1 LLILPIGG
9 PCQLQQGYC
18 ISCGELAEKYGLAM
32 PVRLALLQMNCSG
45 AREQNLARAEEM
57 IREAARKKAEVL
69 LLPEVFHELFFI
81 TDLNSRYFE
90 TAEPIPGP
98 ITERMQQLAREL
110 EVVIVAPIYERVE
123 RSVYYNSAAVIDAD
137 GRLLGV
143 YRKNH
148 IPLNTI
154 FYEKLYFKPGNL
166 GYPVFNTRYGKIG
179 LLICHDRHYP
189 EGARALALNG
199 AEIVLIP
206 SATPDKSLS
215 RKVWEKELCAHAI
228 FNEYFVAGLNR
239 TGKEGAYVYYGHSVA
254 FDPAG
259 ELLAQAGADE
269 EVLIVDC
276 DLDLIT
282 QRRRAWQFYRDRRP
296 DTYGILTALVP

>member
-1 LLILPIGG
+1 M
-9 PCQLQQGYC
+9 
-18 ISCGELAEKYGLAM
+18 S
-32 PVRLALLQMNCSG
+32 VRLGLLQMNCSG
-45 AREQNLARAEEM
+45 TREQNLGRAESM
-57 IREAARKKAEVL
+57 IREAATNQNAQIV

-81 TDLNSRYFE
+81 TDLSGRYFE
-90 TAEPIPGP
+90 SSEPIPGP
-98 ITERMQQLAREL
+98 ITDAMSKLAREL
-110 EVVIVAPIYERVE
+110 EIVIVAPIFERVD
-123 RSVYYNSAAVIDAD
+123 RSVYYNSAAVINAD
-137 GRLLGV
+137 GALLGV
-143 YRKNH
+143 YRKTH
-148 IPLNTI
+148 IPLSTI

-166 GYPVFNTRYGKIG
+166 GYPVFNTRFGKIG

-199 AEIVLIP
+199 AEIMLVP

-215 RKVWEKELCAHAI
+215 VRVWEKELCAHAI

-239 TGKEGAYVYYGHSVA
+239 VGTEGNYTYYGRSVA

-259 ELLAQAGADE
+259 ELLAQAGPDE
-269 EVLIVDC
+269 EILIADC

-296 DTYGILTALVP
+296 DTYGILTELVP

>member
-1 LLILPIGG
+1 M
-9 PCQLQQGYC
+9 
-18 ISCGELAEKYGLAM
+18 A
-32 PVRLALLQMNCSG
+32 VRIALLQMNCSG
-45 AREQNLARAEEM
+45 KREENLARAEKM
-57 IREAARKKAEVL
+57 IREAASKKAQVL

-81 TDLNSRYFE
+81 TDLNMRYFE
-90 TAEPIPGP
+90 TAEEIPGP
-98 ITERMQQLAREL
+98 ITAMVSNLAREL
-110 EVVIVAPIYERVE
+110 AVVIVAPIYERVD
-123 RSVYYNSAAVIDAD
+123 RSVYYNSAAVVDAD
-137 GRLLGV
+137 GKLLGV

-166 GYPVFNTRYGKIG
+166 GYPVFNTRFGKVGI
-179 LLICHDRHYP
+179 LICHDRHYP

-239 TGKEGAYVYYGHSVA
+239 IGVEGNYVYYGQSVV
-254 FDPAG
+254 FDPSG
-259 ELLAQAGADE
+259 EMMVQAGPDE
-269 EVLIVDC
+269 EILVADC

-296 DTYGILTALVP
+296 DTYGILTQLVP

>member
-1 LLILPIGG
+1 M
-9 PCQLQQGYC
+9 
-18 ISCGELAEKYGLAM
+18 A
-32 PVRLALLQMNCSG
+32 VRVALLQMDCSG
-45 AREQNLARAEEM
+45 SREQNLVRAEAM
-57 IREAARKKAEVL
+57 IRQAAGSNAQIL

-81 TDLNSRYFE
+81 TDLNMRYFD

-98 ITERMQQLAREL
+98 ITEAMQKLAREL
-110 EVVIVAPIYERVE
+110 GVVIVAPIYECVD
-123 RSVYYNSAAVIDAD
+123 RSVYYNSAAIIDAD
-137 GRLLGV
+137 GALLGV

-166 GYPVFNTRYGKIG
+166 GYPVFNSRYGKVGI
-179 LLICHDRHYP
+179 LICHDRHYP

-239 TGKEGAYVYYGHSVA
+239 TGQEGNYFYYGHSVA
-254 FDPAG
+254 FDPTG
-259 ELLAQAGADE
+259 EMLAQAGTGE
-269 EVLIVDC
+269 EVLIIDC
-276 DLDLIT
+276 DLGMIT

>member
-1 LLILPIGG
+1 
-9 PCQLQQGYC
+9 
-18 ISCGELAEKYGLAM
+18 M
-32 PVRLALLQMNCSG
+32 PVRLGLVQMNCSG
-45 AREQNLARAEEM
+45 TREENLARAEKM
-57 IREAARKKAEVL
+57 IRQAAEKKAQIV

-81 TDLNSRYFE
+81 TDLDSRYFE

-98 ITERMQQLAREL
+98 ITDAMSKLAREL
-110 EVVIVAPIYERVE
+110 GVVIIAPIFERVD

-137 GRLLGV
+137 GALLGV
-143 YRKNH
+143 YRKTH
-148 IPLNTI
+148 IPLSTI

-166 GYPVFNTRYGKIG
+166 GYPVFNTSFGKIG

-199 AEIVLIP
+199 AEIMLVP

-215 RKVWEKELCAHAI
+215 VRVWEKELCAHAI

-239 TGKEGAYVYYGHSVA
+239 VGTEGNYTYYGRSVV

-259 ELLAQAGADE
+259 ELLAQAGPDE
-269 EVLIVDC
+269 EILIADC

-296 DTYGILTALVP
+296 DTYGILTELVP

>member
-1 LLILPIGG
+1 M
-9 PCQLQQGYC
+9 
-18 ISCGELAEKYGLAM
+18 A
-32 PVRLALLQMNCSG
+32 VRLALLQMNCSG
-45 AREQNLARAEEM
+45 AREQNLVRAEQM
-57 IREAARKKAEVL
+57 IREAAGKSAQIA

-81 TDLNSRYFE
+81 TDLNARYFDM
-90 TAEPIPGP
+90 AEPIPGP
-98 ITERMQQLAREL
+98 ITEAMAKLAREL
-110 EVVIVAPIYERVE
+110 EIVIVAPIYERVD

-137 GRLLGV
+137 GSLLGV

-166 GYPVFNTRYGKIG
+166 GYPVFNTRYGKVG

-215 RKVWEKELCAHAI
+215 RKVWEKELAAHAI

-239 TGKEGAYVYYGHSVA
+239 TGQEGNYFYYGHSVA
-254 FDPAG
+254 YDPAG
-259 ELLAQAGADE
+259 EMLAQAGTDE
-269 EVLIVDC
+269 EILIVDC
-276 DLDLIT
+276 DLELIT

>member
-1 LLILPIGG
+1 MSI
-9 PCQLQQGYC
+9 
-18 ISCGELAEKYGLAM
+18 
-32 PVRLALLQMNCSG
+32 RLGLLQMDCSG
-45 AREQNLARAEEM
+45 TREQNLARAQAM
-57 IREAARKKAEVL
+57 VRRAVAETRAQVI

-81 TDLNSRYFE
+81 TDLDGRYFDR
-90 TAEPIPGP
+90 AEPIPGP
-98 ITERMQQLAREL
+98 ITELMAELAREL
-110 EVVIVAPIYERVE
+110 EVVIVAPIYERVG

-137 GRLLGV
+137 GSLLGV
-143 YRKNH
+143 YRKTH

-166 GYPVFNTRYGKIG
+166 GYPVFKTRFGNIG
-179 LLICHDRHYP
+179 ILICHDRHYP

-199 AEIVLIP
+199 AEILLVP

-215 RKVWEKELCAHAI
+215 VRVWEKELCAHAI

-239 TGKEGAYVYYGHSVA
+239 VGKEGNYVYYGRSVA

-259 ELLAQAGADE
+259 ELIAQAGPDE
-269 EVLIVDC
+269 EILIVDC

-296 DTYGILTALVP
+296 DTYGILTELVP

>member
-1 LLILPIGG
+1 M
-9 PCQLQQGYC
+9 
-18 ISCGELAEKYGLAM
+18 A
-32 PVRLALLQMNCSG
+32 VRLALLQMNCSG
-45 AREQNLARAEEM
+45 TRAQNLTRAKRL
-57 IREAARKKAEVL
+57 IREAANKKAQIV
-69 LLPEVFHELFFI
+69 LLPEVFHEPFFI
-81 TDLNSRYFE
+81 TQLDSRFFD

-98 ITERMQQLAREL
+98 ITEAMQELAREL
-110 EVVIVAPIYERVE
+110 ALVVVAPIYERVD

-154 FYEKLYFKPGNL
+154 FFEKLYFKPGNL
-166 GYPVFNTRYGKIG
+166 GYPVFNTRFGKIG
-179 LLICHDRHYP
+179 ILICHDRHYP

-239 TGKEGAYVYYGHSVA
+239 TGQEGDYFYYGHSVA
-254 FDPAG
+254 FDPSG
-259 ELLAQAGADE
+259 DMLAQAGTDE
-269 EVLIVDC
+269 DILLVDC

-296 DTYGILTALVP
+296 ETYGILTALVP

>member
-1 LLILPIGG
+1 MSVRIG
-9 PCQLQQGYC
+9 
-18 ISCGELAEKYGLAM
+18 
-32 PVRLALLQMNCSG
+32 LLQMDCSG
-45 AREQNLARAEEM
+45 TREKNLTRAQEM
-57 IREAARKKAEVL
+57 IRQAATEKKAQIL

-90 TAEPIPGP
+90 AAEPVPGP
-98 ITERMQQLAREL
+98 ITETISKLAREL
-110 EVVIVAPIYERVE
+110 GVVIIAPIYESVD

-137 GRLLGV
+137 GTLLGV
-143 YRKNH
+143 YRKTH

-166 GYPVFNTRYGKIG
+166 GYPVFNTRFCKLGI
-179 LLICHDRHYP
+179 LICHDRHYP

-199 AEIVLIP
+199 AEILLIP

-215 RKVWEKELCAHAI
+215 VRVWEKELCAHAI

-239 TGKEGAYVYYGHSVA
+239 VGKEGNYVYYGRSVI

-259 ELLAQAGADE
+259 ELMAQAGPDE
-269 EVLIVDC
+269 EILVADC

>member
-1 LLILPIGG
+1 
-9 PCQLQQGYC
+9 
-18 ISCGELAEKYGLAM
+18 M
-32 PVRLALLQMNCSG
+32 TVRLALLQMDCSHS
-45 AREQNLARAEEM
+45 REQNLSRAEEM
-57 IREAARKKAEVL
+57 IREAAGKQAQIL

-81 TDLNSRYFE
+81 TDLNSRYFD

-98 ITERMQQLAREL
+98 ITNRMAELAREL
-110 EVVIVAPIYERVE
+110 EVVIVAPIYERVD

-137 GRLLGV
+137 GKLLGV

-166 GYPVFNTRYGKIG
+166 GYPVFNTRHGKVG

-239 TGKEGAYVYYGHSVA
+239 AGQEGAYLYYGKSVA

-259 ELLAQAGADE
+259 EMLAQAGPGE

>member
-1 LLILPIGG
+1 M
-9 PCQLQQGYC
+9 
-18 ISCGELAEKYGLAM
+18 S
-32 PVRLALLQMNCSG
+32 VRLGLLQMDCSG
-45 AREQNLARAEEM
+45 TREHNLASAERM
-57 IREAARKKAEVL
+57 IRSAATEHNAQVL

-81 TDLNSRYFE
+81 TDLNGKYFE
-90 TAEPIPGP
+90 RAEPIPGP
-98 ITERMQQLAREL
+98 ITNRMASLAREL
-110 EVVIVAPIYERVE
+110 GVVIVAPIYECVD

-137 GRLLGV
+137 GTLLGI
-143 YRKNH
+143 YRKTH

-154 FYEKLYFKPGNL
+154 FFEKLYFKPGNL
-166 GYPVFNTRYGKIG
+166 GYPVFNTRFGKLGI
-179 LLICHDRHYP
+179 LICHDRHYP

-199 AEIVLIP
+199 AEILLVP

-215 RKVWEKELCAHAI
+215 VRVWEKELCAHAI

-239 TGKEGAYVYYGHSVA
+239 VGTEGNYVYYGRSVV

-259 ELLAQAGADE
+259 EQMAQAGPGE
-269 EVLIVDC
+269 EILIADC

-296 DTYGILTALVP
+296 DTYGVLTAMVP

>member
-1 LLILPIGG
+1 MLIRL
-9 PCQLQQGYC
+9 
-18 ISCGELAEKYGLAM
+18 GLI
-32 PVRLALLQMNCSG
+32 QMNCSG
-45 AREQNLARAEEM
+45 KREQNLARAEQM
-57 IREAARKKAEVL
+57 IREAAAKKAQVL

-81 TDLNSRYFE
+81 TDLNSKYFE
-90 TAEPIPGP
+90 TSEPIPGP
-98 ITERMQQLAREL
+98 ITDAMCKLAREL
-110 EVVIVAPIYERVE
+110 EVVIVAPIYESVE

-137 GRLLGV
+137 GKLLGV

-179 LLICHDRHYP
+179 ILICHDRHYP

-239 TGKEGAYVYYGHSVA
+239 TGNEGNYVYYGQSA
-254 FDPAG
+254 IFDPAG
-259 ELLAQAGADE
+259 EMIAQAGPDE
-269 EVLIVDC
+269 EVLIADC
-276 DLDLIT
+276 ELDLIT

>member
-1 LLILPIGG
+1 M
-9 PCQLQQGYC
+9 
-18 ISCGELAEKYGLAM
+18 A
-32 PVRLALLQMNCSG
+32 VRIALLQMNCSG
-45 AREQNLARAEEM
+45 KRGENLARAEKM
-57 IREAARKKAEVL
+57 IREAASKKAQVL

-81 TDLNSRYFE
+81 TDLNARYFE
-90 TAEPIPGP
+90 TAEQIPGP
-98 ITERMQQLAREL
+98 ITDAMCKLAREL
-110 EVVIVAPIYERVE
+110 GVVIVAPIYESVD

-137 GRLLGV
+137 GKLLGV

-166 GYPVFNTRYGKIG
+166 GYPVFDTRFGKIG
-179 LLICHDRHYP
+179 ILICHDRHYP

-239 TGKEGAYVYYGHSVA
+239 TGVEGNYVYYGQSVI
-254 FDPAG
+254 FDPTG
-259 ELLAQAGADE
+259 EMMAQAGPDE
-269 EVLIVDC
+269 EVLIADC
-276 DLDLIT
+276 NLDLIT

>member
-1 LLILPIGG
+1 MQAGENDILVVGH
-9 PCQLQQGYC
+9 
-18 ISCGELAEKYGLAM
+18 SMA
-32 PVRLALLQMNCSG
+32 VRIALLQMNCSG
-45 AREQNLARAEEM
+45 KRDENLARAEKM
-57 IREAARKKAEVL
+57 IREAASKKAQVL

-81 TDLNSRYFE
+81 TDLNMRYFE
-90 TAEPIPGP
+90 TAEEIPGP
-98 ITERMQQLAREL
+98 ITVMVSNLAREL
-110 EVVIVAPIYERVE
+110 GVVIVAPIYERVD

-137 GRLLGV
+137 GKLLGV

-166 GYPVFNTRYGKIG
+166 GYPVFDTKFGKIG
-179 LLICHDRHYP
+179 ILICHDRHYP

-239 TGKEGAYVYYGHSVA
+239 TGVEGNYVYYGQSVI
-254 FDPAG
+254 FDPSG
-259 ELLAQAGADE
+259 EMMVQAGPDE
-269 EVLIVDC
+269 EILVADC
-276 DLDLIT
+276 DLDIIT

-296 DTYGILTALVP
+296 DTYDILTKLVP

>member
-1 LLILPIGG
+1 M
-9 PCQLQQGYC
+9 
-18 ISCGELAEKYGLAM
+18 S
-32 PVRLALLQMNCSG
+32 VRVALLQINCS
-45 AREQNLARAEEM
+45 ATRDQNLLRAEQA
-57 IREAARKKAEVL
+57 IREAAGKGAQIA

-81 TDLNSRYFE
+81 TALDIRYFDA
-90 TAEPIPGP
+90 AEPIPGP
-98 ITERMQQLAREL
+98 ITKTMQNLAAEL
-110 EVVIVAPIYERVE
+110 GIVIVAPIYESVG

-137 GRLLGV
+137 GTLLGV

-166 GYPVFNTRYGKIG
+166 GYPVFDTRFGKIG
-179 LLICHDRHYP
+179 ILICHDRHYP

-239 TGKEGAYVYYGHSVA
+239 TGQEGDYFYYGHSVA
-254 FDPAG
+254 FDPSGDLMYQAG
-259 ELLAQAGADE
+259 EGE
-269 EVLIVDC
+269 EVLLIDC
-276 DLDLIT
+276 DVDQVT
-282 QRRRAWQFYRDRRP
+282 QRRRAWQFFRDRRP
-296 DTYGILTALVP
+296 DSYGILTALVP

>member
-1 LLILPIGG
+1 M
-9 PCQLQQGYC
+9 
-18 ISCGELAEKYGLAM
+18 A
-32 PVRLALLQMNCSG
+32 VRLALLQMDCSA
-45 AREQNLARAEEM
+45 ARAQNLARAEQL
-57 IREAARKKAEVL
+57 IRQAASQQAQIV

-81 TDLNSRYFE
+81 TDLNSRHFE
-90 TAEPIPGP
+90 AAEPIPGP
-98 ITERMQQLAREL
+98 ITEQMQKLAREL
-110 EVVIVAPIYERVE
+110 ELVIVAPIYESVD

-137 GRLLGV
+137 GQLLGV

-166 GYPVFNTRYGKIG
+166 GYPVFTTRYAKIG
-179 LLICHDRHYP
+179 ILICHDRHYP

-239 TGKEGAYVYYGHSVA
+239 TGKEGNYFYYGHSVA
-254 FDPAG
+254 FDPSG
-259 ELLAQAGADE
+259 EMLAQAGTDE
-269 EVLIVDC
+269 QILLVDC
-276 DLDLIT
+276 DLDLVT

-296 DTYGILTALVP
+296 DTYGILTELVP

>member
-1 LLILPIGG
+1 M
-9 PCQLQQGYC
+9 
-18 ISCGELAEKYGLAM
+18 A
-32 PVRLALLQMNCSG
+32 VRLALLQMNCSG
-45 AREQNLARAEEM
+45 AREQNMARAEQM
-57 IREAARKKAEVL
+57 IREAASKQAQIV

-81 TDLNSRYFE
+81 TDLNTGYFDR
-90 TAEPIPGP
+90 AEPIPGP
-98 ITERMQQLAREL
+98 ITEVMQRLAREL
-110 EVVIVAPIYERVE
+110 EVVIVAPIYERVG
-123 RSVYYNSAAVIDAD
+123 RSVYYNSAAIIDAD
-137 GRLLGV
+137 GSLLGV

-166 GYPVFNTRYGKIG
+166 GYPVFDTRYGKVG

-199 AEIVLIP
+199 AEILLIP

-239 TGKEGAYVYYGHSVA
+239 TGQEGNYFYYGHSVA
-254 FDPAG
+254 FDPTG
-259 ELLAQAGADE
+259 EMLAQAGTDE
-269 EVLIVDC
+269 EILLVDC
-276 DLDLIT
+276 DLDLIN

>member
-1 LLILPIGG
+1 M
-9 PCQLQQGYC
+9 
-18 ISCGELAEKYGLAM
+18 AVK
-32 PVRLALLQMNCSG
+32 LALLQMDCSG
-45 AREQNLARAEEM
+45 SRERNLARAEEM
-57 IREAARKKAEVL
+57 VRQAAARGAQVV

-81 TDLNSRYFE
+81 TDLDSRYFDA
-90 TAEPIPGP
+90 AEPIPGP
-98 ITERMQQLAREL
+98 ITEMMQQLAREL
-110 EVVIVAPIYERVE
+110 EVVIIAPIYERVE

-199 AEIVLIP
+199 AEILLIP

-228 FNEYFVAGLNR
+228 FNEVFVAGLNR
-239 TGKEGAYVYYGHSVA
+239 TGKEGKYIYYGHSVA
-254 FDPAG
+254 FDPSG
-259 ELLAQAGADE
+259 EMLAQAGADE
-269 EVLIVDC
+269 EVLLVDC

>member
-1 LLILPIGG
+1 
-9 PCQLQQGYC
+9 
-18 ISCGELAEKYGLAM
+18 
-32 PVRLALLQMNCSG
+32 
-45 AREQNLARAEEM
+45 
-57 IREAARKKAEVL
+57 
-69 LLPEVFHELFFI
+69 LPEVFHELFFI
-81 TDLNSRYFE
+81 TDLNARYFE
-90 TAEPIPGP
+90 TAEQIPGP
-98 ITERMQQLAREL
+98 ITDAMCKLAREL
-110 EVVIVAPIYERVE
+110 GVVIVAPIYESVD

-137 GRLLGV
+137 GKLLGV

-166 GYPVFNTRYGKIG
+166 GYPVFNTRFGKIG
-179 LLICHDRHYP
+179 ILICHDRHYP

-239 TGKEGAYVYYGHSVA
+239 TGVEGNYVYYGQSVV
-254 FDPAG
+254 FDPTG
-259 ELLAQAGADE
+259 EMMAQAGPDE
-269 EVLIVDC
+269 EVLIADC
-276 DLDLIT
+276 NLDLIT

>member
-1 LLILPIGG
+1 MSG
-9 PCQLQQGYC
+9 
-18 ISCGELAEKYGLAM
+18 
-32 PVRLALLQMNCSG
+32 RLGLLQMNCSG
-45 AREQNLARAEEM
+45 TREQNLGRAESM
-57 IREAARKKAEVL
+57 IREAATNQKAQIV

-81 TDLNSRYFE
+81 TDLSGRYFE
-90 TAEPIPGP
+90 SSEPIPGP
-98 ITERMQQLAREL
+98 ITDAMSKLAREL
-110 EVVIVAPIYERVE
+110 EIVIVAPIFERVD

-137 GRLLGV
+137 GSLLGV
-143 YRKNH
+143 YRKTH
-148 IPLNTI
+148 IPLSTI

-166 GYPVFNTRYGKIG
+166 GYPVFNTRFGKIG

-199 AEIVLIP
+199 AEIMLVP

-215 RKVWEKELCAHAI
+215 VRVWEKELCAHAI

-239 TGKEGAYVYYGHSVA
+239 VGTEGNYTYYGRSVA

-259 ELLAQAGADE
+259 ELLAQAGPDE
-269 EVLIVDC
+269 EILIADC

-296 DTYGILTALVP
+296 DTYGILTELVP